1 MAYPDLPIPDYSKNL
16 KLLGYSDQ
24 GGRPDGVQLM
34 VNKGHAIIGHMFSDG
49 FSVVDCR
56 NPRDPKPTAYIPA
69 PPNTWNIHLQSHEDL
84 LLVINAKNMF
94 AAKEFQ
100 DETEYYKGR
109 LGEKVG
115 TAGTILSKSRD
126 WTAGMSVFDISN
138 PAAPRQIGFMDVEG
152 GGIHRLWY
160 VGGRW
165 AYASAL
171 LDGFTDYI
179 FITIDMADPTN
190 PREAGRYWL
199 PGMNAASGEVPSED
213 HARAGLH
220 HAIVHEHTAYGAWRD
235 GGLVIMDVSD
245 RYNPELIVHR
255 NWSPP
260 FGGGTHNALPLPDRD
275 LLVVADEAVLDNC
288 ADGIKHIWLFD
299 IREPSNP
306 VSISTVPLPNE
317 EDYCAKGAHFGPH
330 NVHENRPDGLVSDQL
345 IFATQQN
352 AGVRVY
358 DISNEYRPEEV
369 AAFVPPAPV
378 KLMDRRPNRAKV
390 IQSCDVWVSKE
401 GLVYAS
407 DYNAG
412 LYILEFS
419 P

>member
-1 MAYPDLPIPDYSKNL
+1 MARDLPTADYARNM
-16 KLLGYSDQ
+16 KLIGYSDQ

-34 VNKGHAIIGHMFSDG
+34 VNKGHAIVGHMFSNG
-49 FSVVDCR
+49 FSVIDCR
-56 NPRDPKPTAYIPA
+56 DPRAPRAVAYVPA

-94 AAKEFQ
+94 AAAEFQ
-100 DETEYYKGR
+100 DETEYYKGKI
-109 LGEKVG
+109 GQKVG
-115 TAGTILSKSRD
+115 TASHSVARD
-126 WTAGMSVFDISN
+126 WTAGMSVYDIRDPAN
-138 PAAPRQIGFMDVEG
+138 PRRIGFMPVEG
-152 GGIHRLWY
+152 GGIHRIWY
-160 VGGRW
+160 TGGRW

-171 LDGFTDYI
+171 IDGFTDYI

-199 PGMNAASGEVPSED
+199 PGMNQAAGEELAPD
-213 HARAGLH
+213 QARAGLH
-220 HAIVHEHTAYGAWRD
+220 HAIVHGNTAYGAWRD
-235 GGLVIMDVSD
+235 GGLVVLDVTD
-245 RYNPELIVHR
+245 RTAPGLIAHR

-260 FGGGTHNALPLPDRD
+260 FGGGTHNALPLPGRD

-288 ADGIKHIWLFD
+288 ADGIKHIWIFD

-306 VSISTVPLPNE
+306 VSISTVPIPDDA
-317 EDYCAKGAHFGPH
+317 DYVNKGAHFGPH
-330 NVHENRPDGLVSDQL
+330 NIHENRPDGLVSDTL

-352 AGVRVY
+352 AGIRVY
-358 DISNEYRPEEV
+358 DISNAYRPEEV
-369 AAFVPPAPV
+369 AAFVPPAPAR
-378 KLMDRRPNRAKV
+378 LMDTRPNRANV

-412 LYILEFS
+412 LYILEYEG
-419 P
+419 